1 MLPALPHGESGT
13 RLQEKRLRITLVYD
27 LMHPFTI
34 GGAERRFYEIGRRLA
49 RRHDVHFVS
58 LKHWSGDATIRTPEG
73 YTLHGVPNFPAAQ
86 YGQDGRRNPL
96 QPLWFGAML
105 LCSPR
110 LFRADIIDCSSFP
123 FFSMFSSRAH
133 ASLAGIP
140 LIGTWHEFWG
150 DYWSSYAG
158 RLGLVGRSI
167 ERLAVRSPSRIVSV
181 SELTRRGI
189 EGAGLGPGRITV
201 VPNGVDSSELESR
214 VDPNPAPDLV
224 FVGRLIEE
232 KGAHILIEAMTREP
246 LGRLMAGCVIVGQGP
261 EEGRLRAMASRLGLT
276 ERVRF
281 ISRLEQAELN
291 GLMASARVLVLPS
304 SREGFGMVVIEAMA
318 LGTPVVVTTSPQSAA
333 PDLVSHG
340 TDGLVAERTP
350 EAVAR
355 AVETILTSPALR
367 ARMGEAARKKAALY
381 DWNAITD
388 RMEGVYVEAIRTHGR
403 PRRSRREAD

>member
-58 LKHWSGDATIRTPEG
+58 LKHWSGDATIRTAEG
-73 YTLHGVPNFPAAQ
+73 YTLHGVPKFPAAH
-86 YGQDGRRNPL
+86 YGKDGRRNPL
-96 QPLWFGAML
+96 EPLWFGAML
-105 LCSPR
+105 LRSPR

-123 FFSMFSSRAH
+123 FFSMLSSRAH

-150 DYWSSYAG
+150 DYWTSYAG
-158 RLGLVGRSI
+158 HLGPVGRAI
-167 ERLAVRSPSRIVSV
+167 ERLALRSPSRIVSV

-189 EGAGLGPGRITV
+189 LGAGVGAGRITV
-201 VPNGVDSSELESR
+201 VPNGVDLRDLESR
-214 VDPNPAPDLV
+214 RDPNPAPDLV

-246 LGRLMAGCVIVGQGP
+246 LGGLMTACAIVGEGP
-261 EEGRLRAMASRLGLT
+261 EEGRLRAMVSRLGLV

-281 ISRLEQAELN
+281 IPRLGQAELN
-291 GLMASARVLVLPS
+291 GLMASTRVLVLPS

-318 LGTPVVVTTSPQSAA
+318 LGTPVVVTASPRSAA

-340 TDGLVAERTP
+340 TDGFVAERTP
-350 EAVAR
+350 EAVAQ
-355 AVETILTSPALR
+355 AVEMILASPVLR
-367 ARMGEAARKKAALY
+367 ARMGAAAQKKAALY

-388 RMEGVYVEAIRTHGR
+388 RMEEVYGEAIRTHGR
-403 PRRSRREAD
+403 SRSSRREAD